1 MHLKLTFLFPDN
13 IKSYYQQPINSKV
26 FFEINSDDIALRKL
40 KQQSKLLPSSQC
52 ALGYHPR
59 PNPLF
64 FAKHPL
70 KSANCPSLTSFLGN
84 SVLYISFYDLCP
96 SPRNF
101 SKPANIKNFSSLTP
115 SHLLKVISLVKR
127 DKNIF
132 VHYIFQI
139 SACFLCKNCDPTKK
153 SHPYLCQQPPSEI
166 LVSQD

>member
-1 MHLKLTFLFPDN
+1 MHWGITPAPTLYF
-13 IKSYYQQPINSKV
+13 
-26 FFEINSDDIALRKL
+26 
-40 KQQSKLLPSSQC
+40 LPST
-52 ALGYHPR
+52 
-59 PNPLF
+59 
-64 FAKHPL
+64 PL

-132 VHYIFQI
+132 AHYIFQI
-139 SACFLCKNCDPTKK
+139 SFYFLCKNCDPTKK
-153 SHPYLCQQPPSEI
+153 SHPIFASNHPLRSWYLRTDI
-166 LVSQD
+166 LSSSSFLKIQ

>member
-1 MHLKLTFLFPDN
+1 MHWGITPAPTLYF
-13 IKSYYQQPINSKV
+13 
-26 FFEINSDDIALRKL
+26 
-40 KQQSKLLPSSQC
+40 LPST
-52 ALGYHPR
+52 
-59 PNPLF
+59 
-64 FAKHPL
+64 PL

-166 LVSQD
+166 LVS